1 MATLTTPRWSPDPVS
16 ALPIATTITF
26 TVTPGPFAG
35 RGIQVEYELSAPRAR
50 FEAFTGSPPL
60 PTEESNMSLPQGTD
74 KSCAQATSGLAA
86 CTRGAFRIVDRYPG
100 ATDGT
105 SLQITRVLRLE
116 ALEIGLPALARIKVS
131 VSDVTTSGVFTLPRS
146 KLATITI

>member
-1 MATLTTPRWSPDPVS
+1 MATLTIPRWSPDPVS
-16 ALPIATTITF
+16 ELPISTAITF

-35 RGIQVEYELSAPRAR
+35 RGIQVEYELSTPRAR

-60 PTEESNMSLPQGTD
+60 PREEGDMSAPKGTD
-74 KSCAQATSGLAA
+74 KTCAQATSGLAA
-86 CTRGAFRIVDRYPG
+86 CSRDAFRIVDRYPG
-100 ATDGT
+100 ATDRT

-116 ALEIGLPALARIKVS
+116 ALESGAPSLARIKVS
-131 VSDVTTSGVFTLPRS
+131 VSDVTTSGVLTLPRS

>member
-1 MATLTTPRWSPDPVS
+1 MATLTTPRWSPDPAS
-16 ALPIATTITF
+16 ALPTSTTITF

-35 RGIQVEYELSAPRAR
+35 RGIQVEYELSADHAR
-50 FEAFTGSPPL
+50 FEPFGGSPPL
-60 PTEESNMSLPQGTD
+60 PSEESSRSVPKGTD

-86 CTRGAFRIVDRYPG
+86 CSRDAFRIVDRYPG
-100 ATDGT
+100 VTGA

-116 ALEIGLPALARIKVS
+116 SLASGAPALARIKVS

-146 KLATITI
+146 KSATITV